1 LIKAEGTLEV
11 APTLGYSDIIV
22 DLVSTGQ
29 TLKDNR
35 LKRLKD
41 GCILQSQ
48 ASFIANRKILKENQN
63 ALDISRTFLEY
74 FEATLRAKNY
84 VSVFINM
91 RGEDPKSIAEKMF
104 TKDSLKGLQ
113 GPTISPLVSSE
124 GGSWFAVHIIV
135 EKKRL
140 TETIRALREI
150 GGSGVVVSPTLYIFE
165 EEPKRYKELLK
176 NLED

>member
-1 LIKAEGTLEV
+1 MKQRNQTLRIASKFPLLTTEFFNRNELDFELIKAEGTLEV

-35 LKRLKD
+35 LKRLND

-48 ASFIANRKILKENQN
+48 ASFIANRKILKENQV

-74 FEATLRAKNY
+74 FEATIRAKDY

-91 RGEDPKSIAEKMF
+91 LGKDTENVAKKMF
-104 TKDSLKGLQ
+104 SK
-113 GPTISPLVSSE
+113 
-124 GGSWFAVHIIV
+124 
-135 EKKRL
+135 EK
-140 TETIRALREI
+140 ILR
-150 GGSGVVVSPTLYIFE
+150 
-165 EEPKRYKELLK
+165 
-176 NLED
+176 